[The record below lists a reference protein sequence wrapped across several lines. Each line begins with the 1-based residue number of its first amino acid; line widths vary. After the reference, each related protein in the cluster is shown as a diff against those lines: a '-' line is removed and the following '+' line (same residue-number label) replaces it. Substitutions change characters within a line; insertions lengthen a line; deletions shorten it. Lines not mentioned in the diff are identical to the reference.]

1 MEGPVFRPAFGVRQT
16 AGLQSPAV
24 FLYVVSVLL
33 DSKRDVRISA
43 PSVERGVA
51 GDGGG
56 PHREGEKMKA
66 RIALFVVAI
75 AVPITA
81 AADADVT
88 VTGCIVRG
96 DEGGFLVADLGA
108 STSTQSPPATI
119 GTTGKAARVLYL
131 LKNDDNWKEHAGNRV
146 ELTGE
151 IEGEVE
157 EGKIE
162 VERKDAGVQVQIEAD
177 GKTVKAVLPK
187 WTSAVVSD
195 QPVTDKESETKYL
208 VHKLDVKTVKMI
220 GSCQ

>member
-1 MEGPVFRPAFGVRQT
+1 MRTTRLLSLTVALGIAATSG
-16 AGLQSPAV
+16 AAV
-24 FLYVVSVLL
+24 
-33 DSKRDVRISA
+33 
-43 PSVERGVA
+43 
-51 GDGGG
+51 
-56 PHREGEKMKA
+56 
-66 RIALFVVAI
+66 
-75 AVPITA
+75 A
-81 AADADVT
+81 AADADIT

-108 STSTQSPPATI
+108 NTTTASPPATI

-177 GKTVKAVLPK
+177 GKKVRAVLPK

-195 QPVTDKESETKYL
+195 QPVTDKETETKYL
-208 VHKLDVKTVKMI
+208 VHKLDVKKVKMI